1 MSWWKKEEKNNV
13 SIVEKSSFLQLT
25 INELRRL
32 RNDSLIATNVKFF
45 VHKKVITLW

>member
-25 INELRRL
+25 INEWRIL